1 MPTQKPIRLPKLS
14 ASMTEAT
21 IIAWLKKEGEHIRKG
36 EPIAQIETDKAAGEL
51 ESPEEGVLIAIRQD
65 AGARVPVNTI
75 IAFVEA

>member
-14 ASMTEAT
+14 TSMTEAT
-21 IIAWLKKEGEHIRKG
+21 IIAWLKKEGEYIRKG

-51 ESPEEGVLIAIRQD
+51 ESPEEGVLIAIRQG

-75 IAFVEA
+75 IAFVEE